1 MRIALGVDVRT
12 PTGDARQ
19 FLGAGATGV
28 KPFVAI
34 SAGRRFSPHLNVGYQ
49 SNGDSILAG
58 DVTGVAYTEDQNG
71 QTLITNGPAVK
82 GALPGQLSYSAGA
95 DIGVSNRL
103 TLAFDY
109 LGQVLFDAPRVFRD
123 SFVTQNIPGGTGA
136 LTLPTISGG
145 RDNVGLNSGAVGLK
159 YNLFDRLLVTAD
171 VLFRLD
177 NKGLRQD
184 VTPLIALSYAF
195 GR

>member
-1 MRIALGVDVRT
+1 MRVSFWAPEPPGSSPLSPFRRDG
-12 PTGDARQ
+12 G
-19 FLGAGATGV
+19 FL
-28 KPFVAI
+28 
-34 SAGRRFSPHLNVGYQ
+34 
-49 SNGDSILAG
+49 
-58 DVTGVAYTEDQNG
+58 
-71 QTLITNGPAVK
+71 
-82 GALPGQLSYSAGA
+82 
-95 DIGVSNRL
+95 
-103 TLAFDY
+103 
-109 LGQVLFDAPRVFRD
+109 D

-195 GR
+195 